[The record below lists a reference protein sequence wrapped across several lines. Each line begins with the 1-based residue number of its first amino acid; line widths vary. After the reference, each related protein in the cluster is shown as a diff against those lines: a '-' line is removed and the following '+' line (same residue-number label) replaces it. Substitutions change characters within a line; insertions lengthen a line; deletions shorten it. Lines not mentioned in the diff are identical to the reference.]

1 MAPHTSHLVAFSS
14 SSSSSSLKGCAPIS
28 GTGSSSAFC
37 TSLNTKGHLHI
48 ARTSSLD
55 SGEQSAGLN
64 RQAICPRTPSSRCTQ
79 RTVPTSTTP
88 PPTAC
93 NPMAQ
98 HQQTS
103 GTTPE
108 KSLRAPGLARRA
120 ATRKG
125 ASRARAGGC
134 VRLAPS
140 PSPAGGRPLRRHVG
154 QRQAANRGTHPPRAG
169 AGRGTGA
176 RPVRAVDHGLGT
188 I

>member
-1 MAPHTSHLVAFSS
+1 MTAIAIDAGIFARRHAFIHTD
-14 SSSSSSLKGCAPIS
+14 GGYCAAYS
-28 GTGSSSAFC
+28 DAQLC
-37 TSLNTKGHLHI
+37 
-48 ARTSSLD
+48 A
-55 SGEQSAGLN
+55 A
-64 RQAICPRTPSSRCTQ
+64 Q
-79 RTVPTSTTP
+79 RRIQGP

-154 QRQAANRGTHPPRAG
+154 QRQANIRSSLLRTGDRPWPSNLRAQVKAYCPSCGPRGTELDMRSRQHKRLLDSKAWHRRQVF
-169 AGRGTGA
+169 A
-176 RPVRAVDHGLGT
+176 
-188 I
+188 